1 MVILPS
7 AYCSGTSRW
16 FASKLCVGEAGLIMI
31 TLVTS
36 LLTSIEYVCPYVISF
51 GTPPIVGR

>member
-7 AYCSGTSRW
+7 AYCNGTSRW
-16 FASKLCVGEAGLIMI
+16 FASKLWVGEAGLIMI

-36 LLTSIEYVCPYVISF
+36 LLALME
-51 GTPPIVGR
+51 